1 MTVRTPENL
10 RPPEK
15 SNRTSAN
22 LSLACVLL
30 GAIVTL
36 CGCGRETKPF
46 DLSQATYVGQKSCVK
61 CHAEESQKWKNSH
74 HDLAM
79 QLATDETVLANFN
92 NVEVTHHSVTS
103 RLFRDGSRFMVHTEG
118 PDGQMQDFEV
128 KYVFGVKPLQQ
139 YMVEFPAS
147 PSQSSGSPSS
157 DLKELPRVQVL
168 RLSWDTEKKEWF
180 HLDPPDVKEKLDPS
194 DDLHWTGIAQRW
206 NNMCAD
212 CHSTNYQKNFTP
224 PSANSLN
231 QVSSSMEELSSG
243 ANVASE
249 SRGAYHST
257 FMEINVSCEAC
268 HGPGSVHVDLAKKWM
283 PGWNRTRGYGLANL
297 KLTAENQ
304 IQACAPCHSRRNVVA
319 AGFKAGDNY
328 YDYYTNQLL
337 TENVY
342 YPDGQVLDEDYV
354 HGSFIQS
361 KMYHKGIRCTDCHDP
376 HTARV
381 KHDGNQLCTSCH
393 QHPAAK
399 YDSVAHHFHK
409 PDSEGSKCVNCH
421 MPTTTYMDVHARR
434 DHSLRIPRPDLS
446 LKIDTPNACTG
457 CHLKLENVAP
467 EKHASLK
474 LYQDWMLAARQGDE
488 EVKAELKR
496 ADQFCDEACDK
507 WYGETRRRDN
517 HFGIAVAAGQRNAP
531 EAEQLLRKLLSQK
544 GYEAPAIARAT
555 ALQVLSQI
563 APAAASE
570 EATRLANDEHPLVR
584 NAAMSAVVGGAPST
598 AATVLETAL
607 EDPVRSVR
615 TEAARNL
622 LDLPRETWSTNSGSK
637 FTAALTEL
645 EQGMQC
651 NNDRAGAHLAL
662 GIFAEQQGRNQQA
675 IEHYQNAIAV
685 EPNVTGP
692 RTNLAS
698 LLERNFGSQSNSSSA
713 SAVALQNEINRLRK
727 EELPLLQRDVKLLP
741 TAAAIQFRYGLAL
754 YSDGQKEN
762 AVEHLIK
769 AAELEPTRPDFAQ
782 AAAMACESVSR
793 WDEALTWARR
803 TVSLSN
809 NAPENQLLLER
820 IEQAAASGGK
830 KP

>member
-1 MTVRTPENL
+1 MSFILILKKNVLQGKTVLNNVLAPRAWL
-10 RPPEK
+10 LLCAIAI
-15 SNRTSAN
+15 TS
-22 LSLACVLL
+22 
-30 GAIVTL
+30 
-36 CGCGRETKPF
+36 GCSRDSQPF
-46 DLSQATYVGQKSCVK
+46 DLSQATYVGQSSCIK
-61 CHAEESQKWKNSH
+61 CHAEETQKWKNSH

-79 QLATDETVLANFN
+79 QLATDETVLANFD
-92 NVEVTHHSVTS
+92 NVELTHHSVTS
-103 RLFRDGSRFMVHTEG
+103 RMFRDGQRFMVHTEG
-118 PDGQMQDFEV
+118 PDGQLQDFEV

-139 YMVEFPAS
+139 YMVEFPAA
-147 PSQSSGSPSS
+147 GSTST
-157 DLKELPRVQVL
+157 DRQELPRVQVL
-168 RLSWDTEKKEWF
+168 RLSWDTEKKQWF
-180 HLDPPDVKEKLDPS
+180 HLDPPDVKEKLEPT

-206 NNMCAD
+206 NNMCAE

-224 PSANSLN
+224 PSAIGLK
-231 QVSSSMEELSSG
+231 QVSAPAEAAPQPAKPFAED
-243 ANVASE
+243 
-249 SRGAYHST
+249 RGEYHST

-268 HGPGSVHVDLAKKWM
+268 HGPGSVHVDLAKKWI

-361 KMYHKGIRCTDCHDP
+361 KMYHKGIRCSDCHDP
-376 HTARV
+376 HTARL

-409 PDSEGSKCVNCH
+409 LDSEGAKCVNCH

-467 EKHASLK
+467 QKHASLK

-488 EVKAELKR
+488 EVKTELER
-496 ADQFCDEACDK
+496 ANRYCDEACDK
-507 WYGETRRRDN
+507 WYGEARRRDD
-517 HFGIAVAAGQRNAP
+517 HFGLAIAAGQRNEPDAQ
-531 EAEQLLRKLLSQK
+531 ELLRKVLSRK

-555 ALQVLSQI
+555 ALQVLAQI
-563 APAAASE
+563 DPEVASKEAAK
-570 EATRLANDEHPLVR
+570 LAADDHPLVR
-584 NAAMSAVVGGAPST
+584 TAAMNAITGGSPTT
-598 AATVLETAL
+598 AATVLEKAL
-607 EDPVRSVR
+607 EDPIRSVR

-622 LDLPRETWSTNSGSK
+622 LDVPPDTWSVNSGTK

-662 GIFAEQQGRNQQA
+662 GIFAEQQGRHQQA
-675 IEHYQNAIAV
+675 IEHYQTAITV

-698 LLERNFGSQSNSSSA
+698 LLERNLSSQTNTSSA
-713 SAVALQNEINRLRK
+713 SAMALQSEIERLRK
-727 EELPLLQRDVKLLP
+727 EELPLLQRDVELLP

-754 YSDGQKEN
+754 YSDGQKEL
-762 AVEHLIK
+762 AVTHLVK

-782 AAAMACESVSR
+782 AAAMACESVGK
-793 WDEALTWARR
+793 WDEAVSWARR
-803 TVSLSN
+803 TVTLSN
-809 NAPENQLLLER
+809 NAPENQMLLQR
-820 IEQAAASGGK
+820 IEQGAAAQAK
-830 KP
+830 QP

>member
-1 MTVRTPENL
+1 M
-10 RPPEK
+10 
-15 SNRTSAN
+15 
-22 LSLACVLL
+22 
-30 GAIVTL
+30 G
-36 CGCGRETKPF
+36 
-46 DLSQATYVGQKSCVK
+46 QASCIK

-79 QLATDETVLANFN
+79 QLATDETVLADFN

-103 RLFRDGSRFMVHTEG
+103 RMFRDGQRFMVNTEG
-118 PDGQMQDFEV
+118 PDGQLRDFEV

-139 YMVEFPAS
+139 YMVEFPVTS
-147 PSQSSGSPSS
+147 SQPTELSGLVPDGLVTSS
-157 DLKELPRVQVL
+157 LPRVQVL

-180 HLDPPDVKEKLDPS
+180 HLDPPDVKEKLEPS

-224 PSANSLN
+224 PSTTSLN
-231 QVSSSMEELSSG
+231 QVSASSMDSLSD
-243 ANVASE
+243 ANIANPN
-249 SRGAYHST
+249 RGEYHST

-268 HGPGSVHVDLAKKWM
+268 HGPGSVHIDLAKKWL

-319 AGFKAGDNY
+319 AGFKAGDDY
-328 YDYYTNQLL
+328 YDHYTNQLL

-376 HTARV
+376 HTARL

-399 YDSVAHHFHK
+399 YDSVGHHYHK
-409 PDSEGSKCVNCH
+409 LDSEGSKCVNCH

-488 EVKAELKR
+488 EIKAELKR
-496 ADQFCDEACDK
+496 ADQYCDEACDK
-507 WYGETRRRDN
+507 WYGEARRRDD
-517 HFGIAVAAGQRNAP
+517 HFGVAVSAGQRNLP
-531 EAEQLLRKLLSQK
+531 EAEELLRKVLSRK

-555 ALQVLSQI
+555 ALQVLSQV
-563 APAAASE
+563 APQAASI
-570 EATRLANDEHPLVR
+570 EATRLATDEHPLVR
-584 NAAMSAVVGGAPST
+584 SAAMSAIVGGSPT
-598 AATVLETAL
+598 NAATVLETGL
-607 EDPVRSVR
+607 EDPVRGVR

-622 LDLPRETWSTNSGSK
+622 LDLPRETWSAKSGTK

-675 IEHYQNAIAV
+675 IEHYQKAITV

-698 LLERNFGSQSNSSSA
+698 LLERNLSSQINSKSA
-713 SAVALQNEINRLRK
+713 SSKSASVIALQTEIDRLRK
-727 EELPLLQRDVKLLP
+727 AELPLLERDVKLLP

-754 YSDGQKEN
+754 YSDGQKES
-762 AVEHLIK
+762 AFVHLVK

-782 AAAMACESVSR
+782 AAAMACESLGR
-793 WDEALTWARR
+793 WDDALIWARR
-803 TVSLSN
+803 TVTLSG
-809 NAPENQLLLER
+809 NALENQMLLQR
-820 IEQAAASGGK
+820 IEQGAAAGTK
-830 KP
+830 QP